1 MGCGPSM
8 PKLEGFHVEQTVP
21 ASGFMLG
28 DVASTA
34 DSQVVLRFPCG
45 MSLARSSFDG
55 PEPPSTCQVLDGNQ
69 TLLFTVHRAGAE
81 PKSSML
87 STIKPLRKPTIVR
100 DPTGQVIAVLQTD
113 ATEPQKYS
121 TGTNSYTCYSARL
134 RFEGQA
140 PDVTVEGVALYA
152 WFKQWNANDV
162 DHTLI
167 YFIGPA
173 GLEKP
178 NAYHHDLFGA
188 AFMPPW
194 KFTTTT
200 PAKAGVAFG
209 AKVSGPTQPGSGN
222 VTGLNEVTVAKGMDA
237 GVVVL
242 AAFCPAL
249 LEAEF
254 VDSNN

>member
-113 ATEPQKYS
+113 AAEPRRS
-121 TGTNSYTCYSARL
+121 TRQARTATPATRRGYGSRGRRRTSPSRASRCTHGSSSGMPTMSIIPSSTLLVPPAWRSPMHTITTYSATRSCRRGSSRPPPRPRRVSPL
-134 RFEGQA
+134 VQRSVGPPSPA
-140 PDVTVEGVALYA
+140 PAT
-152 WFKQWNANDV
+152 
-162 DHTLI
+162 
-167 YFIGPA
+167 
-173 GLEKP
+173 
-178 NAYHHDLFGA
+178 
-188 AFMPPW
+188 
-194 KFTTTT
+194 
-200 PAKAGVAFG
+200 
-209 AKVSGPTQPGSGN
+209 
-222 VTGLNEVTVAKGMDA
+222 
-237 GVVVL
+237 
-242 AAFCPAL
+242 
-249 LEAEF
+249 
-254 VDSNN
+254 